1 MLKQA
6 ICSVFSAKNLFDV
19 FSSSSVTAVSAFHLL
34 DTMNMHLPFA
44 LVIGKLRTK
53 PTSAYTPPGHASVS
67 LLLYHSAS
75 FLFPSKLVF
84 LYFIPGERYGY
95 PLHFSCLKNPTDRE
109 AWQVTFHR
117 VAKSQ
122 TGLSK

>member
-34 DTMNMHLPFA
+34 DTTNMHLPFA
-44 LVIGKLRTK
+44 LLIGKLRTK
-53 PTSAYTPPGHASVS
+53 PTSAYTPPGRASVS

-75 FLFPSKLVF
+75 FLFPSKLLIYIGLFTFYPWRKIWLPTPLF
-84 LYFIPGERYGY
+84 LPEESHGQRSLAGYIP
-95 PLHFSCLKNPTDRE
+95 
-109 AWQVTFHR
+109 
-117 VAKSQ
+117 
-122 TGLSK
+122 

>member
-19 FSSSSVTAVSAFHLL
+19 FSFNSVTAVSACYLL
-34 DTMNMHLPFA
+34 DAANIHLPFA

-53 PTSAYTPPGHASVS
+53 PSSAYIPPGRASVS

-75 FLFPSKLVF
+75 FLFPSKLSIYIGLFIFYPWRRKWLPTPLF
-84 LYFIPGERYGY
+84 LPKEPHGQTSLAGYIP
-95 PLHFSCLKNPTDRE
+95 
-109 AWQVTFHR
+109 
-117 VAKSQ
+117 
-122 TGLSK
+122 